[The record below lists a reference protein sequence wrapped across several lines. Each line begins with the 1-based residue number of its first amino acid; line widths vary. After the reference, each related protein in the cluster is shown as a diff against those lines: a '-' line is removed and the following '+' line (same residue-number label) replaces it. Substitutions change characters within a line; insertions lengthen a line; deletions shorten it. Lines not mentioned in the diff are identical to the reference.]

1 MGEDGRS
8 LNRRRFLALGAG
20 AVSSVGLA
28 HTGEQ
33 ALDGRIDVRVWFSEA
48 ADAHDGVRPRA
59 TGYLRRAL
67 AGLGDEVSVSVGGS
81 VAVGTEDGYRVTA
94 SGEWPKTLATGAV
107 APVDDVNLLVT
118 DGDMSTPPTG
128 IGLPYVASVGG
139 ARYVARMPRPSESTD
154 AVGFSKRAL
163 VTQILVHECGHAL
176 GLRHDDGE
184 VLDRGDHA
192 VVSPMVSGYMWAEES
207 VREREFGHDASA
219 CGTPYP
225 DHLDGEDVRLAMTFS
240 PCARRRVRQLW
251 IERL

>member
-1 MGEDGRS
+1 MGGI
-8 LNRRRFLALGAG
+8 
-20 AVSSVGLA
+20 GLA
-28 HTGEQ
+28 YTGERT
-33 ALDGRIDVRVWFSEA
+33 LDRKIDVRVWFSEA
-48 ADAHDGVRPRA
+48 ADAYDGVRPRVA
-59 TGYLRRAL
+59 GYVRRAL
-67 AGLGDEVSVSVGGS
+67 DGLGGEGSVSVGGTVD
-81 VAVGTEDGYRVTA
+81 VATEDGYRVTA
-94 SGEWPKTLATGAV
+94 SGEWPRKLATGAV
-107 APVDDVNLLVT
+107 APADDVNLLVT

-154 AVGFSKRAL
+154 AVGFSRRAL

-184 VLDRGDHA
+184 VLHRGDRA
-192 VVSPMVSGYMWAEES
+192 VVTPMVSGYMWADES

-225 DHLDGEDVRLAMTFS
+225 DDLDGVDVRLAMTFS